1 MIAKKA
7 FGKTGHLSTRVIFGG
22 ASLKSVTQKEAD
34 QTLEVLLQY
43 QINHLDLAPR
53 YGDGE
58 AEKRVG
64 PWMREHRNNFFLA
77 TKTMQRTYQDAK
89 DGLQASLD
97 RLRVDYVD
105 LIQMHNLTDPEE
117 WETAMGPGGALE
129 ALIEAREQGLARY
142 IGVTGHGM
150 TVPDMHLGSLERF
163 DFDSV
168 LLPCNYIIMQDQN
181 YAESFNRLVA
191 GCKQQQIAVQT
202 IKSLACRPWAE
213 GGGRTRSCWY
223 EPLEDQADIDRAVHW
238 ILGNPDVFLITV
250 GDIHVLPRVLAA
262 ADRSGQSPSDTA
274 MQTMVASKGME
285 LIFDGTNTIS
295 RR

>member
-1 MIAKKA
+1 MIEKKA
-7 FGKTGHLSTRVIFGG
+7 FGKTGHMSTRVIFGG

-34 QTLEVLLQY
+34 QTLEVLLQHG
-43 QINHLDLAPR
+43 INHLDLAPR
-53 YGDGE
+53 YGNGE

-105 LIQMHNLTDPEE
+105 LIQMHNLTNPEE

-129 ALIEAREQGLARY
+129 ALIEAREQGLTRY

-150 TVPDMHLGSLERF
+150 TVPEMHLGSLERF

-168 LLPCNYIIMQDQN
+168 LLPFNYIVMQDQN

-202 IKSLACRPWAE
+202 IKSLARRPWAE
-213 GGGRTRSCWY
+213 GGSRTRSCWY

-250 GDIHVLPRVLAA
+250 GDIHVLPGVLAA
-262 ADRSGQSPSDTA
+262 ADRSGQSPSDA
-274 MQTMVASKGME
+274 EMQTMVASKEME